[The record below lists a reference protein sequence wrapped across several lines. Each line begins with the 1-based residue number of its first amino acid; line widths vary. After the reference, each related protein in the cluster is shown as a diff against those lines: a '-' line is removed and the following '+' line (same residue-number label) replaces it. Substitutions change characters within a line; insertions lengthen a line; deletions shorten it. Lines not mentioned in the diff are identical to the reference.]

1 MSSVA
6 EEEEEVVVE
15 ESQPPK
21 AEALIMPKEDQFLV
35 YDYGD
40 EGLENMEDTI
50 MAADTE
56 TQRQRLAQRRRL
68 KRLRQ
73 RLKKKLLL
81 QQARRQELLEEHK
94 RKLQREQEEEEQK
107 VKKLQELREKKEKLQ
122 RSKQRKQEQ
131 QQEQQKHRKYQKKQ
145 QQHQHEDEHYIKG
158 EEASSAE
165 RRLHLLYQQR
175 AQLIQ
180 QLTEEGGRQSVRQ
193 RRPPPPQLSSYE
205 SQVAGRSS
213 YGGFGGGLSYDYGGE
228 TFPTEAATPQPP
240 SSSWSTPSTTY
251 TTGGEIRY
259 SSGRNYVEGVNYSP
273 PEQPA
278 QVATRRSGQQY
289 DYQDYSNSYYEN
301 RNADDY
307 KEDGGAGPAGGGYSV
322 YDYYD
327 SGLQHQHQHQH
338 QQQQQ
343 HQQKQQQRQQQDD
356 QLSQEESRSYEVEEE
371 DEDVA
376 DSMSAQVADLK
387 KTAAGRLARLRRR
400 RKELLR
406 AMKTGK
412 GKGGKKKKGKNKK
425 KGDRRILALNQVR
438 NSIISLTYKTECSF
452 FLRLKELTG
461 FDRSAL
467 KQLGFTAALDDGHG
481 GKGGGGGYSI
491 GGTSGLGGSDYGSS
505 GFGGLGLGEGGYG
518 LTGGGNIDL
527 VGGKLKGGGGYGDD
541 DKEDNVVYY
550 VSKNKKSSG
559 MTISRID
566 QVYEIYTV
574 YI

>member
-1 MSSVA
+1 MQRRTITKGIIMSSVA
-6 EEEEEVVVE
+6 EEEVVVE

-145 QQHQHEDEHYIKG
+145 QQHQHEDEHYV
-158 EEASSAE
+158 EEEGASSAE

-205 SQVAGRSS
+205 SQAAGRSS

-228 TFPTEAATPQPP
+228 TFPTAEATTQPP
-240 SSSWSTPSTTY
+240 SSSWSTPSTTFA
-251 TTGGEIRY
+251 TGGEIRY
-259 SSGRNYVEGVNYSP
+259 SSERNYVEGDNYFP

-289 DYQDYSNSYYEN
+289 DYQDYSNSYYES
-301 RNADDY
+301 RNVDDY
-307 KEDGGAGPAGGGYSV
+307 KEDGGAGPVGGGFSV

-327 SGLQHQHQHQH
+327 SGLQHQ

-343 HQQKQQQRQQQDD
+343 KHQQKQQQKQQQDD

-412 GKGGKKKKGKNKK
+412 RKGGKKKKGKNKK

-438 NSIISLTYKTECSF
+438 NSILSFTYKTKCSF
-452 FLRLKELTG
+452 F
-461 FDRSAL
+461 S
-467 KQLGFTAALDDGHG
+467 
-481 GKGGGGGYSI
+481 
-491 GGTSGLGGSDYGSS
+491 
-505 GFGGLGLGEGGYG
+505 
-518 LTGGGNIDL
+518 
-527 VGGKLKGGGGYGDD
+527 V
-541 DKEDNVVYY
+541 
-550 VSKNKKSSG
+550 
-559 MTISRID
+559 
-566 QVYEIYTV
+566 
-574 YI
+574 